1 MYVMTQIGNYD
12 AVYSSA
18 IEREPIAGETRERQP
33 SSPMNR
39 VLKNIPMGRLFKN
52 VRMQGA
58 QKLKERG
65 VYEKYV
71 ERGDCQRNA
80 EEVRFSTAH

>member
-1 MYVMTQIGNYD
+1 
-12 AVYSSA
+12 
-18 IEREPIAGETRERQP
+18 
-33 SSPMNR
+33 MNR